1 MFVDLI
7 IGAVVM
13 VGILLLVNYA
23 KKQNMTINWW
33 QWTLTILGFI
43 YATFVLEVIHA
54 FLEEGTGKGA
64 FVIGLILAIVAVIWG
79 VLLGRTV
86 FAKQA

>member
-33 QWTLTILGFI
+33 QWTLTIS
-43 YATFVLEVIHA
+43 
-54 FLEEGTGKGA
+54 
-64 FVIGLILAIVAVIWG
+64 GLW
-79 VLLGRTV
+79 
-86 FAKQA
+86 